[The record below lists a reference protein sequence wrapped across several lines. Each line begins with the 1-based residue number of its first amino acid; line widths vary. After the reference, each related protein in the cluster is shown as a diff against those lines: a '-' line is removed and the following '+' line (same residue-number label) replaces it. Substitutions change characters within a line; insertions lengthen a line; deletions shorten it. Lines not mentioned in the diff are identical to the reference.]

1 MLVRKE
7 YFTTPYHGL
16 CNQMFLQIFII
27 GIIRSK
33 SFWFCFIVMHINVML
48 AVCMFSSKCFNELYN
63 LFFILWLKIQSYKE
77 FINYRV

>member
-16 CNQMFLQIFII
+16 CNQMFLQIVII

-48 AVCMFSSKCFNELYN
+48 AVSMFSSKCFDELYN
-63 LFFILWLKIQSYKE
+63 LFFTQVSDLE
-77 FINYRV
+77 FKPFEHTL